1 MQELFVVKTSGGVKL
16 DYFEQ
21 LKNGLAGTS
30 RNYDIE
36 KIKRAYDY
44 ADLMHEGQMRKS
56 GEPYISHP
64 VAVALLTAQLGMD
77 SDSVCAALLH
87 DTLED
92 CEDKVDVDYIKKNFG
107 DDVLELVEGLTK
119 LTGIQF
125 EEKEDESI
133 ENLRKMFLAMS
144 KDIRVIFIKLCDRLH
159 NMRTLSAKSEPK
171 QRLIALETMHVYAPL
186 AHRLGIR
193 KIKAELEN
201 LSLQYLDPIG
211 YSEVNN
217 DIQQRY
223 GENKNFL
230 ENAQL
235 QVVEELRKNNVE
247 FEISGRVKT
256 IYSIYKKKYNQN
268 KSFDQI
274 YDFYAMRIIVDSELD
289 CYTVLGIIHETFRL
303 IPGRFKDYISNP
315 KPNLYRSLHTTV
327 MSKHGIPFEVQ
338 IRTRQ
343 MHEIAEYGLAAH
355 WKYKSGESDKENISQ
370 KLRWIRTLLE
380 TGDDTGDADEFLRP
394 LKIDLFEDET
404 FVFTPKGD
412 VVNLPSGS
420 TPIDFAY
427 NIHSAVGNSMIG
439 AKVNGMIVPIDTVLE
454 TGQIVDVITSSASKG
469 PSRDWLKIVKT
480 AEAKNKIRQWFKREK
495 RDENI
500 IEGKNEVD
508 KLLKRFGKSFTE
520 QQRNEIV
527 ANVSKRIGVLSPD
540 DFFNNIGY
548 GGMSVT
554 KYEGRLK
561 DEFERVVKPEI
572 SEAQQK
578 AIEDRNLERIK
589 NAEKNRQKEKATTAV
604 QSVIVDSIDNCQVRF
619 AKCCN
624 PLPGDEIIGFVTRGF
639 GVSIHKYDCPNAV
652 SAIARPEEKDR
663 WISVRWASG
672 AGDNSA
678 GQRSFEALL
687 TVYASYS
694 LKLISNITALFE
706 ELRVPVH
713 ALNTRMSGKENI
725 IINITVTTKG
735 TDHIN
740 AIVSRVKKI
749 SDVIDVQRGFS

>member
-1 MQELFVVKTSGGVKL
+1 M
-16 DYFEQ
+16 DYFSQ
-21 LKNGLAGTS
+21 LKKGLEETS
-30 RNYDIE
+30 RKYDID

-44 ADLMHEGQMRKS
+44 ASLMHEGQMRKS
-56 GEPYISHP
+56 GEPYICHP

-77 SDSVCAALLH
+77 NDSVCAALLH

-92 CEDKVDVDYIKKNFG
+92 CQDKVDAEYIKKNFG
-107 DDVLELVEGLTK
+107 SDVLELVEGLTK

-125 EEKEDESI
+125 AEKEDESI

-159 NMRTLSAKSEPK
+159 NMRTLAAKSEPK

-186 AHRLGIR
+186 AHRLGVR
-193 KIKAELEN
+193 KIKTELEN

-211 YSEVNN
+211 YNEVKD
-217 DIQQRY
+217 DIEQKY

-230 ENAQL
+230 ENAQM
-235 QVVEELRKNNVE
+235 QVIEQLEENKIE
-247 FEISGRVKT
+247 YEISGRVKS

-268 KSFDQI
+268 KTFDQI
-274 YDFYAMRIIVDSELD
+274 YDFYAMRIIVETELD
-289 CYTVLGIIHETFRL
+289 CYTVLGIIHESFRL

-338 IRTRQ
+338 IRTRE
-343 MHEIAEYGLAAH
+343 MHEIAEYGIAAH
-355 WKYKSGESDKENISQ
+355 WKYKSGESDSENIAQ

-380 TGDDTGDADEFLRP
+380 TGDEAGDTDEFLRP
-394 LKIDLFEDET
+394 LKIDLFEGET

-427 NIHSAVGNSMIG
+427 CIHSAVGNSMIG

-454 TGQIVDVITSSASKG
+454 TGQIVDVITSQGSKG

-500 IEGKNEVD
+500 ALGKSEVD
-508 KLLKRFGKSFTE
+508 RLMKRFGRPYTE
-520 QQRNEIV
+520 LQRNEII
-527 ANVSKRIGVLSPD
+527 ANVAKRIGVLSAY

-548 GGMSVT
+548 GGMSVS
-554 KYEGRLK
+554 KYEGRIK
-561 DEFERVVKPEI
+561 DEFDRVVKQEI

-578 AIEDRNLERIK
+578 AIEAQNLERIK
-589 NAEKNRQKEKATTAV
+589 AAEKTRQKEKASTAT

-639 GVSIHKYDCPNAV
+639 GVSVHKYDCPNA
-652 SAIARPEEKDR
+652 AAGIDKADEKDR
-663 WISVRWASG
+663 WISVRWASAAVENANG
-672 AGDNSA
+672 A
-678 GQRSFEALL
+678 RSFEALL
-687 TVYASYS
+687 TVYARYS
-694 LKLISNITALFE
+694 LKVISDITSMFD

-713 ALNTRMSGKENI
+713 ALNSRMSGKDNI

-735 TDHIN
+735 AEHLN
-740 AIVSRVKKI
+740 AMVNRIKKI
-749 SDVIDVQRGFS
+749 RDVVDVQRGFS